1 MEATLYEA
9 WRLTLRHLAPEN
21 ARRWLYLLAHDA
33 KRWQKV
39 SPMMVWPS
47 RDVERMFPDDLVH
60 RLQALLASPM
70 AARDVV
76 VLNSHIG
83 ECYRARLD
91 AVLQLVAILGKA
103 GQYDVR
109 LALMEGFICI
119 VPGKLALLCNHEG
132 GVALWENRKQAA

>member
-1 MEATLYEA
+1 
-9 WRLTLRHLAPEN
+9 
-21 ARRWLYLLAHDA
+21 
-33 KRWQKV
+33 
-39 SPMMVWPS
+39 MVWPG
-47 RDVERMFPDDLVH
+47 RDVERMFPDDLVS
-60 RLQALLASPM
+60 RLQAMLASTM

-76 VLNSHIG
+76 VLNSYFG

-91 AVLQLVAILGKA
+91 AVLQLVAIPGKA

-119 VPGKLALLCNHEG
+119 VPGKLVLLCNHEG